1 MLTWISE
8 FSVFN
13 LRNKCEFLS
22 NCNYRNGN
30 QLWIYD
36 AKSHSISECKMIFSP
51 LLCGINKFWV
61 TVFFLLNTT
70 KEKWWFI
77 IGITLL
83 KHIVRSHSV
92 FIADDRLFILHT
104 HKQCHISSNTRLVV
118 EFPNASVFS
127 SLFDHNIN
135 ADDCVLFHSHSF
147 VASVSFVCSNAWF
160 DFSLCASYN
169 SLD

>member
-92 FIADDRLFILHT
+92 YRRRTFVYTAHTQTVSHFFKHSACCWVSECECIFFSLRPQYRCQWLCSVSQPLIRCFSFFRLFKCLI
-104 HKQCHISSNTRLVV
+104 RL
-118 EFPNASVFS
+118 FT
-127 SLFDHNIN
+127 
-135 ADDCVLFHSHSF
+135 
-147 VASVSFVCSNAWF
+147 
-160 DFSLCASYN
+160 LC
-169 SLD
+169 LL